1 MRKHRGRVRVSFAIV
16 VMSIAATTWSCS
28 WGVHLWPERYDWVT
42 GERAAPA
49 AVKAAKTALAEAKAA
64 GAENVKTARYP
75 LAKAKEY
82 LIIAEHELAGRDYA
96 AAETTAGIAKKA
108 AEEAKAIA
116 QRGG

>member
-1 MRKHRGRVRVSFAIV
+1 MWKCRSDLRVSFAIV
-16 VMSIAATTWSCS
+16 LLGAAAMMWGCS

-42 GERAAPA
+42 GERVAPT

-64 GAENVKTARYP
+64 GAENVKAARYP
-75 LAKAKEY
+75 FAKAKEY
-82 LIIAEHELAGRDYA
+82 VIIAEHELAGRDYA

>member
-1 MRKHRGRVRVSFAIV
+1 MRKRRGGVRVSFAIV
-16 VMSIAATTWSCS
+16 LIGSAATMWSCS
-28 WGVHLWPERYDWVT
+28 WGVHLWPDRYDWVT
-42 GERAAPA
+42 GERTAPA
-49 AVKAAKTALAEAKAA
+49 ALKAAKTALAEAKAA
-64 GAENVKTARYP
+64 GAENVKAARYP
-75 LAKAKEY
+75 FARAKEY